1 MPWEYQFNM
10 LPEENPNITA
20 GGLIVINSG
29 ILKLQMFWVDLLHI
43 LSLPSVLIFADITT
57 EYILQYQ

>member
-1 MPWEYQFNM
+1 MPWEYQFNI
-10 LPEENPNITA
+10 LPEESPNIAA

-29 ILKLQMFWVDLLHI
+29 ILKLQMFWVGLLHI
-43 LSLPSVLIFADITT
+43 MSLPSILMFADIAT